1 MAPQRMLVRIM
12 YSALLF
18 ALHFQDTTALTKNP
32 HCQNKCGNLTIPYP
46 FGIGE
51 KCYLAERFAVT
62 CNHSTNSAYLDFFD
76 SQVFNIS
83 ESDVHIN
90 GFPVLP
96 LKFNKSSGENLLI
109 EYAEATWGPYF
120 ILPRARNKLVV
131 VACYAYAYIV
141 DSKTK
146 NLVTGCA
153 TFCNRTDI
161 APSSSSSCAGIH
173 CCQTSI
179 PKDISDFTLRV
190 HSMNTDKKSWAS
202 YDCNAFFI
210 ADKDFNGFDKPT
222 NFSNCGKDD
231 IIKYSAP
238 VILEWAVGN
247 TSCKNASKIKGYA
260 CRENSD
266 CVDAAGGGAY
276 RCRCKRGYK
285 GNPYIKQGCKDV
297 NECTS
302 KDKNVCPEK
311 TVCVNTI
318 GSYDCEI
325 EPRKQSFMPIYL
337 GTALAIS
344 FLILVAVCLWLTREH
359 KKRMDK
365 KSKQKFFKRN
375 GGLLLQHHISSTRG
389 SAPQTK
395 LFVREDLKKATDNF
409 NENRILGKGGLG
421 TVYKGMLS
429 DGSVIAVKKSN
440 IVDKNQVDQFIN
452 EVFILSQISHRH
464 IVKLLG
470 CCLETEVPLLVY
482 EYISNGTLYHHLHDE
497 PNISTISWENRLR
510 VAVEVAG
517 ALSYLH
523 SCVTTAIFHRDIKS
537 SNILL
542 DENYRAVVSDFGLS
556 RSVPIDKTHLTTLV
570 GGTFGYLDPEYFR
583 SGQLNDKSDV
593 YAFGVVLAELLTGQQ
608 AVSSKTDVGLV
619 LRFRSAIKENS
630 LFGILEKRIATE
642 GPEEEILAVAKHA
655 KRCLKLTARK
665 RPCMKEVAAEL
676 DGLTRIK
683 EHKIC
688 KQTSRDTCCS
698 ISDRSFS
705 WTNETLGEDDEDI

>member
-18 ALHFQDTTALTKNP
+18 ALDFQDTTALTKNP
-32 HCQNKCGNLTIPYP
+32 YCQNKCGDVIIPYP

-51 KCYLAERFAVT
+51 KCYLDERFAVT
-62 CNHSTNSAYLDFFD
+62 CNHSTNSANLDFFG

-83 ESDVHIN
+83 DTDVHIN
-90 GFPVLP
+90 VFPVLP
-96 LKFNKSSGENLLI
+96 LKFNKTSGENSFGYI
-109 EYAEATWGPYF
+109 RVRYGPYF
-120 ILPRARNKLVV
+120 IFPRARNKLVV
-131 VACYAYAYIV
+131 VACDAYAYIV

-146 NLVTGCA
+146 NL
-153 TFCNRTDI
+153 
-161 APSSSSSCAGIH
+161 
-173 CCQTSI
+173 TSI
-179 PKDISDFTLRV
+179 PKDISDFTIRV
-190 HSMNTDKKSWAS
+190 HSINTDKKSWES
-202 YDCNAFFI
+202 DDCNAFFI
-210 ADKDFNGFDKPT
+210 ADKEFDGFDKSS

-231 IIKYSAP
+231 IFEYSAP

-247 TSCKNASKIKGYA
+247 TSCKNASKTKGYA

-285 GNPYIKQGCKDV
+285 GNPYIEQGCKDV

-302 KDKNVCPEK
+302 KDKNVCPVK

-318 GSYDCEI
+318 GSYHCEI
-325 EPRKQSFMPIYL
+325 NPRKQSFMPIYL

-344 FLILVAVCLWLTREH
+344 FLILVAVCLWLSREH

-365 KSKQKFFKRN
+365 KSKQKFYKRN

-389 SAPQTK
+389 STPQTK

-464 IVKLLG
+464 VVKLLG

-510 VAVEVAG
+510 IAVEVAG

-630 LFGILEKRIATE
+630 LFQILEKRIATE
-642 GPEEEILAVAKHA
+642 GPEEEILAVAKLA

-676 DGLTRIK
+676 GLTRIK

-688 KQTSRDTCCS
+688 KQTSRDTFCS